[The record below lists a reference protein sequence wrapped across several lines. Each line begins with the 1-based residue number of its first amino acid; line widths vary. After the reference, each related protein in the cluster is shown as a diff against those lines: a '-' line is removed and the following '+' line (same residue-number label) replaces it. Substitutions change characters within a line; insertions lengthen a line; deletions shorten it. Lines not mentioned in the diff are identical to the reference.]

1 MQKPCSARYKLDS
14 ACKSLIYKD
23 LKLCF
28 FSGHFSQS
36 LAAQGFG
43 GAQRKI

>member
-1 MQKPCSARYKLDS
+1 MRKINKARYKLNS
-14 ACKSLIYKD
+14 ACKLLIYKD
-23 LKLCF
+23 IKFCF